1 MSTKAGPTGKNPFE
15 MAPRTP
21 GSLGVNDAA
30 SPGAPIALRGDTPG
44 SLGVNDH
51 AAPIGNAKR
60 PPDSQPKGGWGE
72 FLDSVCDWDSLS
84 IPGAPIAFNWFGHRD
99 ITDKS
104 VADFRTNDLS
114 GLLPPDKS
122 GVRQRLLSVLSDLSG
137 EGGFGEV
144 QWTDITLRQYTDDR
158 EQSTHFMAVKGQSL
172 PAAYK
177 AGMAK
182 IFGPVDEAIALF
194 RDPLGDVK
202 KIATKLGNGIHP
214 LQDSFSE
221 THCKRE
227 ERGDG
232 SAIVGIFVWED
243 QDKKVHEAGDLK
255 WQNSGGGLSA
265 IGDTAADATKMILAY
280 FVLGAVGKREDAA
293 RKKVDLIGKYLVASG
308 PVAGR

>member
-1 MSTKAGPTGKNPFE
+1 MPTKAGPTGQNPFE

-30 SPGAPIALRGDTPG
+30 SPGAPFALRGDTPG

-51 AAPIGNAKR
+51 AAPIINAKR
-60 PPDSQPKGGWGE
+60 PPAGHPKGGWSA
-72 FLDSVCDWDSLS
+72 FLDSVCDWNSLYIS
-84 IPGAPIAFNWFGHRD
+84 GAPIAFNWPGHRD

-104 VADFRTNDLS
+104 VADFRTNDLN
-114 GLLPPDKS
+114 GILPPSKS
-122 GVRQRLLSVLSDLSG
+122 GVRERLLSVLRDLSG

-172 PAAYK
+172 PDAYK

-182 IFGPVDEAIALF
+182 IFGPVDAAIALF
-194 RDPLGDVK
+194 QDPVSDVK

-227 ERGDG
+227 ARGDG
-232 SAIVGIFVWED
+232 SAIVGIFVWDE
-243 QDKKVHEAGDLK
+243 QDKKVHSAGDEK

-265 IGDTAADATKMILAY
+265 IGDTAVDATKMILAY
-280 FVLGAVGKREDAA
+280 FVLGALGKREEAA
-293 RKKVDLIGKYLVASG
+293 RKKVDLIGKYLVAAG
-308 PVAGR
+308 PVARR